1 MHIFSLATISYAH
14 LNRRDQFLLHMHDA
28 AHAQHRTYMMVI
40 KPPMNK
46 SLNQLYRDNQAK
58 CGIAQ
63 QNERFLWISV
73 FFLFFLLVILGKL
86 RHSISYIVHRTGQSE
101 REEES
106 ARGMNHLVWPIF
118 SIV

>member
-1 MHIFSLATISYAH
+1 MHIFSFATISYAH

-46 SLNQLYRDNQAK
+46 SLNQAK

-73 FFLFFLLVILGKL
+73 FFFSAG
-86 RHSISYIVHRTGQSE
+86 YIEKIKAFNMVHRT
-101 REEES
+101 
-106 ARGMNHLVWPIF
+106 
-118 SIV
+118 

>member
-1 MHIFSLATISYAH
+1 MHIFSFASISYAH

-28 AHAQHRTYMMVI
+28 AHAQYRTYMMVI

-73 FFLFFLLVILGKL
+73 FFLIFSAGYIGQIKAFN
-86 RHSISYIVHRTGQSE
+86 IVHRT
-101 REEES
+101 
-106 ARGMNHLVWPIF
+106 
-118 SIV
+118 

>member
-1 MHIFSLATISYAH
+1 MHIFSFATISYAH

-46 SLNQLYRDNQAK
+46 SLNQAK

-73 FFLFFLLVILGKL
+73 FFFLPVILRKL
-86 RHSISYIVHRTGQSE
+86 RHSIWYIVHRTGQSE

-106 ARGMNHLVWPIF
+106 ARGMNHWSGLYSP
-118 SIV
+118 